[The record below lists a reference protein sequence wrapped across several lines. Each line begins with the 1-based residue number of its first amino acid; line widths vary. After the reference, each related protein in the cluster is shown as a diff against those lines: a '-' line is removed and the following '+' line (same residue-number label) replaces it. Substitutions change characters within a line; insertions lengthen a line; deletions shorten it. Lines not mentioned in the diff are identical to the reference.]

1 MLISVIVVCESYY
14 ELLGQGIL
22 LALGLASRVIMG
34 FTPTIYVSQERTFFY
49 LYIILGVSGICL
61 VLKNQKML
69 QEHARVYEAVKLSFS
84 LFAIAGLIVNFSEI
98 GSI

>member
-1 MLISVIVVCESYY
+1 MIDVCESYY
-14 ELLGQGIL
+14 ELLGQRIL

-49 LYIILGVSGICL
+49 LCIILGVSGIYL

-69 QEHARVYEAVKLSFS
+69 QEHAGVYEAVKLSFS